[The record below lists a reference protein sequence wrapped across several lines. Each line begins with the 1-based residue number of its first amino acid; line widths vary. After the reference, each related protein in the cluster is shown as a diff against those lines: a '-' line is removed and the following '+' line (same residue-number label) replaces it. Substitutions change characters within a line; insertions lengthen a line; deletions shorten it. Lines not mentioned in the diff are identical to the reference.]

1 MNLDS
6 LISLL
11 ILIFFIGLP
20 LLSRLSRRGGRSPS
34 VPSRPPSQPRVMGKR
49 QREIPQQLPADEDFL
64 RRLEEARRRVQE
76 AMNQSGR
83 TEAQPPHPQQSGQT
97 QTPPSPPPPVPSA
110 TPAGPIRI
118 PAPLQVPSG
127 PLLQTSVPPPAER
140 EGPEGRSDLPIRRV
154 RRATG
159 QGNEGRN
166 RQISADRQDI
176 INGIIWKQILD
187 RPPWERRG
195 RTPSPRR

>member
-1 MNLDS
+1 MSLDS

-34 VPSRPPSQPRVMGKR
+34 VPSRPPSHPRVMGKR
-49 QREIPQQLPADEDFL
+49 QREIPQQQPADEDFL

-83 TEAQPPHPQQSGQT
+83 TEAQPPQRSGQT

-110 TPAGPIRI
+110 APAGPIRI

-127 PLLQTSVPPPAER
+127 PLLRTSVPPSAER
-140 EGPEGRSDLPIRRV
+140 EGPERRSDPPIRRI

-159 QGNEGRN
+159 QGNKGRD
-166 RQISADRQDI
+166 RQISTDRQDI

>member
-1 MNLDS
+1 MSLDS

-20 LLSRLSRRGGRSPS
+20 LLNRLRRRGGRSPS
-34 VPSRPPSQPRVMGKR
+34 VSLRPPSHPRMMGQG
-49 QREIPQQLPADEDFL
+49 QREIPQQQPADEDFL

-83 TEAQPPHPQQSGQT
+83 TEASPPQRSGQT
-97 QTPPSPPPPVPSA
+97 QTPPSPPA
-110 TPAGPIRI
+110 APAGPTRI
-118 PAPLQVPSG
+118 PAPLQAPSG
-127 PLLQTSVPPPAER
+127 PLLQTLVPPPAQR
-140 EGPEGRSDLPIRRV
+140 EVPEGRSDLTTRRV

-159 QGNEGRN
+159 QSNKGRN

-195 RTPSPRR
+195 RAPSPRR

>member
-1 MNLDS
+1 MSLDS

-11 ILIFFIGLP
+11 ILIFLIGLP

-34 VPSRPPSQPRVMGKR
+34 APSRPPSPPRVMGKR
-49 QREIPQQLPADEDFL
+49 QQEIPQQQPADEDFL

-83 TEAQPPHPQQSGQT
+83 TEVQPPQRSGQT

-110 TPAGPIRI
+110 APAGPIRL
-118 PAPLQVPSG
+118 PAPLQVPPG

-140 EGPEGRSDLPIRRV
+140 EVPEGRSDLPIRRV
-154 RRATG
+154 RRAAG
-159 QGNEGRN
+159 QRNEGRD
-166 RQISADRQDI
+166 RQISTDRQDI

>member
-83 TEAQPPHPQQSGQT
+83 TGAQPPQQSGQT
-97 QTPPSPPPPVPSA
+97 QTPPVPSA

>member
-1 MNLDS
+1 MSLDS

-34 VPSRPPSQPRVMGKR
+34 APSRPPSHPRVMGKR
-49 QREIPQQLPADEDFL
+49 QREIPQQQPADEDFL

-83 TEAQPPHPQQSGQT
+83 TEAQPPQRSGQT
-97 QTPPSPPPPVPSA
+97 QAPPPSPPPVPSA
-110 TPAGPIRI
+110 APAGPTRI

-127 PLLQTSVPPPAER
+127 PLLQTSVPSPAES
-140 EGPEGRSDLPIRRV
+140 EVPEGRSDLPIRRI
-154 RRATG
+154 RRAAG